1 MILPIRLYPHV
12 GLQQKSL
19 PVPLDQI
26 NSDPVQQLIDDM
38 IETMYSAFGIGLAAV
53 QVGFLQRIIMVD
65 VPGANPRAR
74 TQLHVLINPEIVA
87 TLTSTGN
94 SPQREGCLSIP
105 GVYEA
110 VARPDYIKVR
120 FYDRGGEL
128 REMEADGLLCRALDH
143 EIEHLEG
150 ISVLDKVSRLKRNL
164 GTKAMKVAKYPT
176 TRSRYSRSDNPLVER
191 ALPPMSERLF
201 LSSPANE

>member
-1 MILPIRLYPHV
+1 
-12 GLQQKSL
+12 
-19 PVPLDQI
+19 
-26 NSDPVQQLIDDM
+26 
-38 IETMYSAFGIGLAAV
+38 
-53 QVGFLQRIIMVD
+53 VGFLQRIIMVD

-110 VARPDYIKVR
+110 VARPERITVNYYNR
-120 FYDRGGEL
+120 AGEQ
-128 REMEADGLLCRALDH
+128 RQIEADGLLGRAIHH
-143 EIEHLEG
+143 EVEHCDG
-150 ISVLDKVSRLKRNL
+150 VSVLDKVSRLKRNL

-176 TRSRYSRSDNPLVER
+176 TRSRYLRSDNPLVET
-191 ALPPMSERLF
+191 AVVFDDKTL
-201 LSSPANE
+201 LSSEVS